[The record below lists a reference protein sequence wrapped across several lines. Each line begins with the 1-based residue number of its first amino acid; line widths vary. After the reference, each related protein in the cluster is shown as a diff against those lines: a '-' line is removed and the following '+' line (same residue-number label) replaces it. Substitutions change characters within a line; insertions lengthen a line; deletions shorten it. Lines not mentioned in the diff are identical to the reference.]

1 MNDKDFA
8 PSTHPDG
15 DKLGCVGHPSCHA
28 IYLVLTLH
36 VAVCFKDLKTKCIK
50 AAKEVPEKPTGGK
63 NKGKCTLT
71 KAVVATL
78 GF

>member
-28 IYLVLTLH
+28 IYL
-36 VAVCFKDLKTKCIK
+36 AVCFKDLKTKCIK
-50 AAKEVPEKPTGGK
+50 AGKEVPEKPTGGK

-71 KAVVATL
+71 KAVVPPL
-78 GF
+78 VFRVSK